1 MKSYIDIQVMNF
13 KGTVVFDRSIADCD
27 LDSIPFNMV
36 IESLHL
42 LYPGCSV
49 IITSSIPKSV

>member
-13 KGTVVFDRSIADCD
+13 KGTVLFDRSIADCD
-27 LDSIPFNMV
+27 LCSIPFHMV

-42 LYPGCSV
+42 LYPGCTV
-49 IITSSIPKSV
+49 VVTSSIPKSV

>member
-27 LDSIPFNMV
+27 LDSIPFHMV

-42 LYPGCSV
+42 LYPNCTV